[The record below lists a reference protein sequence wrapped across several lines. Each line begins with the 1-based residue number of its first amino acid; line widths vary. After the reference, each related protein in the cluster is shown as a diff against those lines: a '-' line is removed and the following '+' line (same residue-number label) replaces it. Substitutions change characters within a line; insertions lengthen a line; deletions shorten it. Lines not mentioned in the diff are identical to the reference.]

1 MLNDYSSIA
10 GRPNVVLLD
19 SVDSTNNYIRKLIAS
34 AVPGVRTLA
43 VIADRQTGGR
53 GRYGRSFY
61 SPEDTGIY
69 MSFAFRAEPDD
80 PGIGHIT
87 AYTAAILHRI
97 LSPFSAS
104 PLKIKWVNDLYNDS
118 GKTTGVLTELIPP
131 GEAPSA
137 SCALPDE
144 GGATGRSS
152 AGAACWWV
160 VVGAGVNLRAPL
172 NEDPSLAGVMG
183 HITENDATSG
193 PSRGE
198 VASSMLDA
206 FEKLWSGGAVICPE
220 LHSYYRDSCMSLG
233 RTLEVRPPGQAPYM
247 ARILSLDDDFALN
260 VERCSDGVR
269 LRISSGEVSLSR

>member
-10 GRPNVVLLD
+10 ERPNVVLLD
-19 SVDSTNNYIRKLIAS
+19 SVDSTNNYIRRLIAS
-34 AVPGVRTLA
+34 ADPDVRTLA
-43 VIADRQTGGR
+43 VIADHQTCGR
-53 GRYGRSFY
+53 GRCGRSFY
-61 SPEDTGIY
+61 SPESTGIY

-80 PGIGHIT
+80 PGIGHVT

-97 LSPFSAS
+97 LSPISAS

-131 GEAPSA
+131 GE
-137 SCALPDE
+137 
-144 GGATGRSS
+144 TG
-152 AGAACWWV
+152 WWV
-160 VVGAGVNLRAPL
+160 VIGAGVNLRPPL

-193 PSRGE
+193 PTRGE

-206 FEKLWSGGAVICPE
+206 FERLWSGGAVICPE
-220 LHSYYRDSCMSLG
+220 LHSYYRDNCMSLG
-233 RTLEVRPPGQAPYM
+233 RTLEVRPPGRAPYL

-260 VERCSDGVR
+260 VERCSDGT
-269 LRISSGEVSLSR
+269 RIRINSGEVSLSI